1 MFISSFELEFGTLV
15 LTMSNV
21 SCSSASAPAESLDGK
36 EITDAYRTFAQ
47 NLNRT
52 RDASN
57 ERSSFIAGGIGSGAG
72 TGSQFGSSILPR
84 AGLVTTGSA
93 PAGFETGG
101 SAFGTQSS
109 PVRPARDLGA
119 PNEFYASPSAGAAAA
134 RLYGASVRANRVGSA
149 KHALPAGGAGEL
161 SLAGGAADAGFREG
175 SPSFVSSAFQGP
187 AAEPQPEELQV
198 LSLRPSLAA
207 AAAAAAFARQASSG
221 SPPPPLPPAPGLTAL
236 RERAAEEQ
244 TAEAV
249 HLPEIGPPARRVSFA
264 PPAGG
269 VPPTSYDET
278 ENEP

>member
-1 MFISSFELEFGTLV
+1 MFIRSFELELEFGFGTLV
-15 LTMSNV
+15 LTMSDV

-57 ERSSFIAGGIGSGAG
+57 ERSSFIAGAG
-72 TGSQFGSSILPR
+72 TSSQFGSSILPR

-109 PVRPARDLGA
+109 PVRPARELGA

-149 KHALPAGGAGEL
+149 KHALPAGGTGES

-175 SPSFVSSAFQGP
+175 SPSFVSSAFQGS

-269 VPPTSYDET
+269 APPTSYDEA